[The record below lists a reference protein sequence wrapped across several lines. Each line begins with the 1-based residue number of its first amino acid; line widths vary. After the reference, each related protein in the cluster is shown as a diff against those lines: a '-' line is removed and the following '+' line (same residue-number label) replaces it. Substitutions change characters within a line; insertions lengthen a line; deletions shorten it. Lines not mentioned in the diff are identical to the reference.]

1 MRLTLFALIL
11 FNIPLVLA
19 QNTPISLVQGVT
31 VEHYLDIQPNVSR
44 LAHDA
49 VSDRLHYLTVDGDI
63 YLIDHGPVGP
73 MDTLLFTNA
82 DHGITNAQGMVF
94 HDSALFISGNIT
106 IGNYWVGVVAR
117 GVLLADG
124 TRQWNELAR
133 TEPYARGGKDHGF
146 NGLAVS
152 PDGNWLFVNSG
163 ARTDHGEV
171 QDMGGIFPGKR
182 EEPVSAIVLQ
192 LPLNGVDVVIPND
205 IGALS
210 NSGMLYAQGVRNT
223 YDLAFNA
230 AGHLFGVENS
240 GDHDDPEELNWL
252 RPGQH
257 YGFPWRA
264 GGNQNPTRVPGYDPT
279 MDPLL
284 NPGFP
289 SATTDFNY
297 DPLFP
302 QTPSQPLV
310 EPIVNHG
317 PAADKIRTS
326 TGAIIDASDSG
337 LPISTF
343 TCHRSP
349 LGLIFDNQNELGGI
363 YAGDAFMASFTPG
376 GDTTGFSPFA
386 PWGIPVV
393 PVDESGDLLH
403 LEMFYDV
410 LEQEYS
416 ISAQRI
422 VKGFYLPVDA
432 EQVGNEIFVI
442 EYWIN
447 TPRSLW
453 VITLPGAVSGVS
465 EYERENLS
473 ISLFPNPTQ
482 DNLQWSLDQ
491 GTVSKIETLSLQGQL
506 LNTRSTS
513 GKTGSVDTSVL
524 KEGSYFLRFLVDD
537 RWVTRPFMVVR

>member
-19 QNTPISLVQGVT
+19 QNTPISLVPDVT

-44 LAHDA
+44 MVYDA

-63 YLIDHGPVGP
+63 YLIDHGPTGP

-94 HDSALFISGNIT
+94 HDSALFISGNISN
-106 IGNYWVGVVAR
+106 GNYWEGVVAR
-117 GVLLADG
+117 GSLLPDG
-124 TRQWNELAR
+124 LRQWNELAR

-152 PDGNWLFVNSG
+152 PDGNSLFVNSG
-163 ARTDHGEV
+163 SRTDHGEV
-171 QDMGGIFPGKR
+171 QDMGGVFPDMR
-182 EEPVSAIVLQ
+182 EEPVSAIVLI
-192 LPLNGVDVVIPND
+192 LPINGVDIVIPND
-205 IGALS
+205 IGTLS
-210 NSGMLYAQGVRNT
+210 TSGMLYAQGVRNT
-223 YDLAFNA
+223 YDLAFNS

-240 GDHDDPEELNWL
+240 GDHDDPEEMNWM
-252 RPGQH
+252 RPGFH

-264 GGNQNPTRVPGYDPT
+264 GGNPNPTRAAGYDPT
-279 MDPLL
+279 QDPLL

-289 SATTDFNY
+289 SAATEFNY

-302 QTPSQPLV
+302 APPNLIFE

-317 PAADKIRTS
+317 PDADKIRTE
-326 TGAIIDASDSG
+326 TGSIVDASDSG
-337 LPISTF
+337 IPISTF

-349 LGLIFDNQNELGGI
+349 LGLIFDNQNALGGD
-363 YAGDAFMASFTPG
+363 YTGDAFVASFTPG

-403 LEMFYDV
+403 LELFYDV

-416 ISAQRI
+416 VSAQRI

-453 VITLPGAVSGVS
+453 VITLPGAVSVS
-465 EYERENLS
+465 ENDRMNLS
-473 ISLFPNPTQ
+473 ISLFPNPAN
-482 DNLQWSLDQ
+482 DVLQWRLDQ
-491 GTVSKIETLSLQGQL
+491 GSVSSVEILSIQGQV
-506 LNTRSTS
+506 LNSYRIS
-513 GKTGSVDTSVL
+513 GKTGSLDTSGL
-524 KEGSYFLRFLVDD
+524 NDGSYFVRFLVDD
-537 RWVTRPFMVVR
+537 GWVTRPFMVVR